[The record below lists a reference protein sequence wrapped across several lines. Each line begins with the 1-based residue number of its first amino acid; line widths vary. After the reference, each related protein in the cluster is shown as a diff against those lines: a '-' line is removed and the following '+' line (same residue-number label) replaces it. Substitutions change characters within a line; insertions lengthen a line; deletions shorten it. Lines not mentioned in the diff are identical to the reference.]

1 MKGVFI
7 VRKPIRVLAA
17 VLPCIFLCAAPASAD
32 PETGAPPAAPAVSLP
47 NVGVGIGAG
56 IGAGVSALAAGI
68 GIGLIFSRG
77 VEGVARQPEAAGAVQ
92 NLAILGGAL
101 IEGIGLFGVIVG
113 LLIIFLV

>member
-1 MKGVFI
+1 M
-7 VRKPIRVLAA
+7 L
-17 VLPCIFLCAAPASAD
+17 LCAAPALAQ
-32 PETGAPPAAPAVSLP
+32 PEGAAASSAPAVSLP

-56 IGAGVSALAAGI
+56 IGAGVSALSAGI

-77 VEGVARQPEAAGAVQ
+77 VEGVARQPEAAGTVQ

-113 LLIIFLV
+113 LLIIFLA